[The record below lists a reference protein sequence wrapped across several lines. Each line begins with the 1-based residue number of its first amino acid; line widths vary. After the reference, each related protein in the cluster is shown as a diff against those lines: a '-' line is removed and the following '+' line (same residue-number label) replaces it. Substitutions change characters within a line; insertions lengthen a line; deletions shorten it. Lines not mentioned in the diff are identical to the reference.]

1 MTSNLGRLSIHIQPS
16 CAEHRYIRDKDI
28 STIVERPE
36 RLRALAVG
44 IAAAIALAEV
54 QSGRGA
60 AVEPDDLV
68 ESLEHMKLESG
79 SGPSSSTSIVARIV
93 RHSAPVDDLFL
104 HNPAVRMVHALEEDT
119 VAGSGEEYL
128 SQLARWVSDVESHIK
143 AGESEI
149 PDGEGLSQGDLYR
162 KFQIYSTLKIPRAF
176 VAIRPPGHHCGSD
189 EPAGFCWVNNVL
201 VGAAHA
207 YHAHGVNR
215 AVIFDI
221 DLHHGNGTQSI
232 AWKINAD
239 TRRKFLETAAK
250 RAANIPDSNDD
261 QNGD

>member
-16 CAEHRYIRDKDI
+16 CAEHRYIRDKDV

-44 IAAAIALAEV
+44 IAAAIALAEA
-54 QSGRGA
+54 QSARRA
-60 AVEPDDLV
+60 AVEPDDLI

-79 SGPSSSTSIVARIV
+79 SGWSASTSIVARIV
-93 RHSAPVDDLFL
+93 RHSAP
-104 HNPAVRMVHALEEDT
+104 EDT

-128 SQLARWVSDVESHIK
+128 SQLALWVSDVESHIK

-149 PDGEGLSQGDLYR
+149 PDEAGLSEGDLYR

-201 VGAAHA
+201 VAAAHA

-221 DLHHGNGTQSI
+221 DLHRGNGTQSI

-239 TRRKFLETAAK
+239 TRRKSLEAAAK
-250 RAANIPDSNDD
+250 RAANIPDCDDD